1 MGNAKFYFTPMPNGS
16 HTVVIDLG
24 EALGEMYSDILFDA
38 VDAVGFTGAISRSVG
53 RTQEIVTIQRDR
65 MVLGEELAY
74 QFLAL
79 QNHLDR
85 GYSCSFSSDA
95 DRAYCYPLRGRH
107 SSGVKKIQ
115 CYGNPFINITG
126 TNNLPAIGDFAT
138 VETSSPAMIQ
148 EHVKITS
155 NGNINDF
162 GGNFDIDKNLCF
174 EYTDPAF
181 VRHYR
186 FYPVLKRPQSDLGQ
200 AIITNEGGRLF
211 SLSIRLVVDYMT
223 LYAFHPDYYG
233 ESGINIGSRLV
244 GTAPTT
250 GQVGSGLRNGGI
262 DGVPESAK
270 IGNWEVGSRPPQFF
284 DKIWD

>member
-1 MGNAKFYFTPMPNGS
+1 MERYNFK
-16 HTVVIDLG
+16 
-24 EALGEMYSDILFDA
+24 
-38 VDAVGFTGAISRSVG
+38 
-53 RTQEIVTIQRDR
+53 TIESKWQQYW
-65 MVLGEELAY
+65 EKEK
-74 QFLAL
+74 
-79 QNHLDR
+79 
-85 GYSCSFSSDA
+85 SFSS
-95 DRAYCYPLRGRH
+95 
-107 SSGVKKIQ
+107 K
-115 CYGNPFINITG
+115 
-126 TNNLPAIGDFAT
+126 
-138 VETSSPAMIQ
+138 
-148 EHVKITS
+148 
-155 NGNINDF
+155 
-162 GGNFDIDKNLCF
+162 IDKNLCF